1 MVQIGFAPR
10 KLHMATS
17 PAIFLVQ
24 LQSDRVSDILMLLFA
39 RNLLPHQQRSHVVVC
54 FFISS
59 LLFSSLEPA
68 LPHLI
73 RQLMII

>member
-24 LQSDRVSDILMLLFA
+24 LQSDRVSDILMLSLFVWLVA
-39 RNLLPHQQRSHVVVC
+39 DAD
-54 FFISS
+54 
-59 LLFSSLEPA
+59 LF
-68 LPHLI
+68 
-73 RQLMII
+73 